1 MMHECNKPI
10 PCTTP
15 IGEGYVWYITSNG
28 MFENDEYTVVLCK
41 DGSVKH
47 FASDQVRIWFNA
59 TYGISK
65 QKDIAEMIK
74 EVETEIYK

>member
-1 MMHECNKPI
+1 M
-10 PCTTP
+10 PCSTP
-15 IGEGYVWYITSNG
+15 LGPGYVWYINSNG

-47 FASDQVRIWFNA
+47 FGSDQIKIWFNA

-65 QKDIAEMIK
+65 ENPLQAVID
-74 EVETEIYK
+74 EIEGK